1 LGRLESLAREC
12 PELETSAAVYGAL
25 LPLLR
30 DAEVGTAPPALTPDA
45 ARERLE
51 HGRHLLEGLDLGIDA
66 TAAHELTLRLARA
79 LETARPTAAAHRIR
93 EALERGDPHA
103 RELLPLIAGGEREA
117 VFEAA
122 RARGLEPNMLWTLA
136 HAGLRPA
143 LRALCRALAP
153 LAEGIPWHHPSCFVC
168 GAPAAIG
175 ELRADGARHLRCG
188 QCGASWHIRRLQCPW
203 CGNEDHAT
211 LRTLYEVGRRASC
224 RVEACDRC
232 RHYLKV
238 VAAAGPTPPEALVLE
253 DLATIHLDRVARERG
268 YRADR

>member
-1 LGRLESLAREC
+1 
-12 PELETSAAVYGAL
+12 VYGAL

-30 DAEVGTAPPALTPDA
+30 HAEIAEPPPALTREA

-51 HGRHLLEGLDLGIDA
+51 HGRYLLQGLDLGMDTA
-66 TAAHELTLRLARA
+66 AAHELTLRLARA
-79 LETARPTAAAHRIR
+79 LEAVRPTETARRVR
-93 EALERGDPHA
+93 EALERGDPHT
-103 RELLPLIAGGEREA
+103 RELLPLVSDGEREA

-122 RARGLEPNMLWTLA
+122 RARGLDPDLLWTLA
-136 HAGLRPA
+136 HASLSPA
-143 LRALCRALAP
+143 FRAWCRALAP
-153 LAEGIPWHHPSCFVC
+153 QAQGIPWQRASCFVC

-188 QCGASWHIRRLQCPW
+188 QCGASWQVRRLQCPW

-211 LRTLYEVGRRASC
+211 LRTFYETGRRATC

-232 RHYLKV
+232 HRYLKV
-238 VAAAGPTPPEALVLE
+238 IAAAVPTPPEALVLE